1 MNKVAVFFVGILIL
15 TFSACSNSDTSKTE
29 KSDDVQKVMEQTMP
43 EIQSV
48 SQIALKLKAVGAVYL
63 PGIINGIDKVPLY
76 AENNA
81 KSALNMGVYV
91 ADLEYN
97 LIYNQLDDAKLS
109 ASGISVLGAGLG
121 IETHLDD
128 ALKKSFDESLTEE
141 QRVLMID
148 EGLKNSR
155 LDLRSNSD
163 KNSALLIVTGYY
175 IEQLYQLLQ
184 IINNFPEDV
193 ENREIMVAKLYEV
206 VKNNDESL
214 GNLIK
219 EISNVSSW
227 SPAYKGFLSDLERLQ
242 LAIEG
247 MKSSN
252 ELEGLSA
259 KEIIN
264 DPNLIDVRR
273 KVLKLRNFVTE

>member
-1 MNKVAVFFVGILIL
+1 MNKVAIFFVGILIL
-15 TFSACSNSDTSKTE
+15 IFSACSNSDTSKTE
-29 KSDDVQKVMEQTMP
+29 KNDDVQKVMDETMTD
-43 EIQSV
+43 IQSA
-48 SQIALKLKAVGAVYL
+48 SQIALKLKAVGAIYL
-63 PGIINGIDKVPLY
+63 PGITNGIEKVPLY

-81 KSALNMGVYV
+81 QAALNIGVYS

-97 LIYNQLDDAKLS
+97 LIYNQLDDAKMS
-109 ASGISVLGAGLG
+109 ASGVRILSAGLG
-121 IETHLDD
+121 IETYLDE

-141 QRVLMID
+141 QRLLMID

-155 LDLRSNSD
+155 LELRNNSN

-193 ENREIMVAKLYEV
+193 ENRDVMVAKLYEV
-206 VKNNDESL
+206 VKYHEKSL
-214 GNLIK
+214 GNLIE
-219 EISNVSSW
+219 EINSISSW
-227 SPAYKGFLSDLERLQ
+227 SAAYKDFLNGLERLQ

-247 MKSSN
+247 MKSSD
-252 ELEGLSA
+252 ELGALSA
-259 KEIIN
+259 NEIIN

-273 KVLKLRNFVTE
+273 KVLKLRGFVTE